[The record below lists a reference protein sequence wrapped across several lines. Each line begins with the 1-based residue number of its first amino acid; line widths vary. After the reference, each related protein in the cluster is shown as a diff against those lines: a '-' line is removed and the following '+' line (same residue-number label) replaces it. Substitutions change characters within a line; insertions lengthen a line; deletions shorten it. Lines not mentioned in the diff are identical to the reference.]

1 MGEQL
6 LHTFKTG
13 LQQSGT
19 GHIKHLADVI
29 VGGNLLDP
37 EQRLAVGTALAF
49 LQPALKGQKR
59 RALQEKHGKGRQP
72 KISPANI
79 AATTLPGARKGG
91 TNAFH
96 PGKKGCR
103 QLHPHSRIS
112 FLLIWESSK
121 FQKSQKFAPFR
132 IAGPDESWH

>member
-13 LQQSGT
+13 LQQSRI

-29 VGGNLLDP
+29 VGGNLLNP

-79 AATTLPGARKGG
+79 AATTLPGVWKGR
-91 TNAFH
+91 TNGFQ
-96 PGKKGCR
+96 PGKKGWQ
-103 QLHPHSRIS
+103 QLHPT
-112 FLLIWESSK
+112 LESVSVDLGILK
-121 FQKSQKFAPFR
+121 IPK
-132 IAGPDESWH
+132 I

>member
-13 LQQSGT
+13 LQQSRI

-29 VGGNLLDP
+29 VGGNLLDA

-59 RALQEKHGKGRQP
+59 CALQEKHSKGRQP

-79 AATTLPGARKGG
+79 TATPLPGVWKGRTNGFSARKEGMA
-91 TNAFH
+91 TAPSH
-96 PGKKGCR
+96 P
-103 QLHPHSRIS
+103 
-112 FLLIWESSK
+112 
-121 FQKSQKFAPFR
+121 
-132 IAGPDESWH
+132 

>member
-13 LQQSGT
+13 LQQGRV

-49 LQPALKGQKR
+49 LQPALKSQIKR
-59 RALQEKHGKGRQP
+59 QTRALLKKKHSKGKHP
-72 KISPANI
+72 KNSPANI
-79 AATTLPGARKGG
+79 TATTLPGVWKGR
-91 TNAFH
+91 TNGFQ
-96 PGKKGCR
+96 PGKKGWQ
-103 QLHPHSRIS
+103 QLHP
-112 FLLIWESSK
+112 LLESV
-121 FQKSQKFAPFR
+121 FC
-132 IAGPDESWH
+132 

>member
-13 LQQSGT
+13 LQQNRI

-29 VGGNLLDP
+29 VGGNLLNP

-59 RALQEKHGKGRQP
+59 RALQEKHSKGRQP

-79 AATTLPGARKGG
+79 TATTLPGVWKDR
-91 TNAFH
+91 TNAFQ
-96 PGKKGCR
+96 PGKKGWQ
-103 QLHPHSRIS
+103 QLHPI
-112 FLLIWESSK
+112 LESV
-121 FQKSQKFAPFR
+121 FC
-132 IAGPDESWH
+132 

>member
-13 LQQSGT
+13 LQQSRI

-29 VGGNLLDP
+29 VGGNLLNP

-59 RALQEKHGKGRQP
+59 RALQEKHSKGRQP
-72 KISPANI
+72 KISPAGG
-79 AATTLPGARKGG
+79 LERSHKRLSARKEGMA
-91 TNAFH
+91 TAPSH
-96 PGKKGCR
+96 P
-103 QLHPHSRIS
+103 RIS

-121 FQKSQKFAPFR
+121 FQKS
-132 IAGPDESWH
+132 

>member
-1 MGEQL
+1 L

-13 LQQSGT
+13 LQQSRIGQ
-19 GHIKHLADVI
+19 IKHLADVI

-79 AATTLPGARKGG
+79 AATTLPGVRKAG
-91 TNAFH
+91 TNGFQ
-96 PGKKGCR
+96 PGKKGWQ
-103 QLHPHSRIS
+103 QLHPI
-112 FLLIWESSK
+112 LESV
-121 FQKSQKFAPFR
+121 FC
-132 IAGPDESWH
+132 